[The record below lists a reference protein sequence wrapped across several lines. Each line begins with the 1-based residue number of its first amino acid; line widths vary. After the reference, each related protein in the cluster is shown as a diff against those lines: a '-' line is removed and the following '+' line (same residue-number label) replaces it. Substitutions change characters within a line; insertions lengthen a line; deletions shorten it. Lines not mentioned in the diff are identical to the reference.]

1 MNKVALFVVLKERN
15 CSRMKKILIISAM
28 VDVELNYLIE
38 KLENKKIEET
48 NVCRF
53 YLGKIYEN
61 DIILCD
67 AKVGL
72 INTASSI
79 TLAIEKYHPDYIINQ
94 GCAGACSK
102 YIHKSDIVIGEQC
115 INITSFYTKEKKE
128 GQGYNLDDWE
138 LINYT
143 IGEKD
148 RLIPQNAGEK
158 LLKILKETMHDYTEG
173 KIHYGIIGSGDIWN
187 KEIDWMIRLNK
198 KYNIICLD
206 MEGIAV
212 YTIANMYK
220 IPAIDIRVISDNEIL
235 GEKYDRNISIKGQ
248 EFIIDLLK
256 QL

>member
-1 MNKVALFVVLKERN
+1 MLKYLQEEE
-15 CSRMKKILIISAM
+15 SEDMTIQGILNIG
-28 VDVELNYLIE
+28 IE

-48 NVCRF
+48 KVCKF
-53 YLGKIYEN
+53 YLGKLYEN
-61 DIILCD
+61 DIIICD

-79 TLAIEKYHPDYIINQ
+79 TLAVEKYHPNYIINQ
-94 GCAGACSK
+94 GCAGACTK
-102 YIHKSDIVIGEQC
+102 KIHKSDIVIGEQC
-115 INITSFYTKEKKE
+115 INTTSFYTKEKKE

-143 IGEKD
+143 VGEKD
-148 RLIPQNAGEK
+148 RLIPQNAGEE
-158 LLKILKETMHDYTEG
+158 LLNIVKSIEHNYVEG

-198 KYNIICLD
+198 KYNIICSD

-235 GEKYDRNISIKGQ
+235 GEEYDRNISIKGQ
-248 EFIIDLLK
+248 KFVMNLLEK
-256 QL
+256 LK

>member
-1 MNKVALFVVLKERN
+1 
-15 CSRMKKILIISAM
+15 MKKILIISAM
-28 VDVELNYLIE
+28 EDVELTYLIE
-38 KLENKKIEET
+38 KLENKRVEET
-48 NVCRF
+48 HICKF
-53 YLGKIYEN
+53 YLGNLFQN
-61 DIILCD
+61 DIIIGQ

-94 GCAGACSK
+94 GCAGACAK
-102 YIHKSDIVIGEQC
+102 NIHKSDIVIGEQC

-143 IGEKD
+143 VGEKD
-148 RLIPQNAGEK
+148 RLIPQNAGED
-158 LLKILKETMHDYTEG
+158 LLNKVKIMEHNYTEG

-198 KYNIICLD
+198 KYSIICLD

-235 GEKYDRNISIKGQ
+235 GEEYDRNISIKGQ
-248 EFIIDLLK
+248 KFIMNVLK
-256 QL
+256 KIQG